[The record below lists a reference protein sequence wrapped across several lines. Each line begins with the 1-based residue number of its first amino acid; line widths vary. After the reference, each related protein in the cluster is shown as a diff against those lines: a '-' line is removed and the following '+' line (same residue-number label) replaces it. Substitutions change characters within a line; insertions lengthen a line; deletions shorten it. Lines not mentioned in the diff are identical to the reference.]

1 MALRTD
7 HDTVLATQTL
17 TDALGTYQRQ
27 SLGVPQSLGAIRAF
41 GIGSGGDLPLT
52 TATAVTSTDRSDLL
66 ALTAC
71 VSTGTQADPA
81 PLDLVTGIAPL
92 RAGLVRSTRWTTDG
106 GLFRANAV
114 LQHGNGENWY
124 LLHDGLGTLVQCDR
138 AMRPMRA
145 LRFDGFGLAAGT
157 PMAPLLLGSARAFVT
172 GGVRAQ
178 DGALYHLV
186 ISQNGAT
193 LRSQTYAGV
202 VAGPVES
209 AFSEAF
215 ALANGCYAT
224 RHRVQPVQ
232 GAARTVLCVFGPDHV
247 PLSITENGTTD
258 DVAFV
263 PSGTGYTSAPICAAE
278 QQWQPQ
284 QVTLTPGF
292 AVDAAGLRGKVDAQG
307 TVLLSTNAA
316 SGNSMAS
323 CLGAN
328 FTHRWTVEL
337 LAGGWTLLALSPAAV
352 LLGNQ
357 TAAPGLQGVILLD
370 RGSGA
375 VLQSHY
381 FAAAASSVVQASFA
395 NDGLGFVLT
404 AQSVSS
410 RFVVAPGGNQPLR
423 AFEVTTPNPIPVGP
437 TTHDA
442 ATDLFTV
449 PLVDGRTLFA
459 SASALANSAASLPCL
474 PTVTLEALPLPAN
487 PWVMGVQTMSLPSL
501 PKLPRAA
508 SEPLPLPLTGT
519 AVQVELL
526 TTDVPVL
533 PICR

>member
-7 HDTVLATQTL
+7 HDTVLATQSL
-17 TDALGTYQRQ
+17 TDALGTYERQ
-27 SLGVPQSLGAIRAF
+27 SLGVPQSLNAIRAF
-41 GIGSGGDLPLT
+41 GIGSSSDLPLA
-52 TATAVTSTDRSDLL
+52 TATSVTSTDRSDLL
-66 ALTAC
+66 ALMAC
-71 VSTGTQADPA
+71 VPTATQSSPA
-81 PLDLVTGIAPL
+81 QFDLVTSIAPL
-92 RAGLVRSTRWTTDG
+92 RAGLVNATRWTTDG

-124 LLHDGLGTLVQCDR
+124 LLHDGLGTVVQCDR

-145 LRFDGFGLAAGT
+145 LRFDGFGLAAGQT
-157 PMAPLLLGSARAFVT
+157 MAPLVLGTTRAFVT

-186 ISQNGAT
+186 VSQNGAT
-193 LRSQTYAGV
+193 LRSQTFGGV
-202 VAGPVES
+202 VTGAVES
-209 AFSEAF
+209 AVSEAF

-247 PLSITENGTTD
+247 PLSIVENGTTD

-263 PSGTGYTSAPICAAE
+263 SSGTGYTSAPICALA
-278 QQWQPQ
+278 QQWQPL
-284 QVTLTPGF
+284 QVTLTPAF
-292 AVDAAGLRGKVDAQG
+292 AVDGAGLRGKIDEQG
-307 TVLLSTNAA
+307 TVLLSTNAT

-323 CLGAN
+323 CLAAN
-328 FTHRWTVEL
+328 FTHRWTIEL
-337 LAGGWTLLALSPAAV
+337 FAGGWTLLAMSPAAV

-357 TAAPGLQGVILLD
+357 TAAPGLQGLILLD

-375 VLQSHY
+375 VLHSHY
-381 FAAAASSVVQASFA
+381 FASSASSAIHAQFA
-395 NDGLGFVLT
+395 NDGLSYVLA
-404 AQSVSS
+404 AQSVST
-410 RFVVAPGGNQPLR
+410 RFVVAASGNQPLH
-423 AFEVTTPNPIPVGP
+423 AFEVATQNPIPVGSI
-437 TTHDA
+437 THDA
-442 ATDLFTV
+442 ATDLFTL

-474 PTVTLEALPLPAN
+474 PLVTLEALPLSAN
-487 PWVMGVQTMSLPSL
+487 PWQMDVQTTSVPSL

-508 SEPLPLPLTGT
+508 SEPLPLSLSGT
-519 AVQVELL
+519 AVRIELL
-526 TTDVPVL
+526 ANDVPAT